1 MPPKDLDTQKVCRRW
16 SLFSLHTSLSSRWQ
30 WEVHPLGAG
39 HSIRNLKYGK
49 YLSVKSI
56 SKEALVVPS
65 DFPVAW
71 HVQEVRVPEENAA
84 FYESVAR

>member
-1 MPPKDLDTQKVCRRW
+1 M
-16 SLFSLHTSLSSRWQ
+16 
-30 WEVHPLGAG
+30 
-39 HSIRNLKYGK
+39 
-49 YLSVKSI
+49 KSI